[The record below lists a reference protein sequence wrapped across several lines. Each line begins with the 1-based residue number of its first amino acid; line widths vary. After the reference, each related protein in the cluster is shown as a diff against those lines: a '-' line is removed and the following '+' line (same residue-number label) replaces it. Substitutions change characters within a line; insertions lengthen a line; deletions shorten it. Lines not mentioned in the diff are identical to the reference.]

1 MGEEQNKSALETE
14 QEASNEKDVTETEES
29 KTEVMQSEDVDNS
42 AENDSGETIQN
53 NLTDFSD
60 NETKGTETEENISD
74 NEEAPYKEYGFG
86 GVQGSTADTETT
98 TEETTNSQF
107 ENYQGQ
113 FVNVEAQEKAQKIAK
128 RKKILYPSTIIVLV
142 LVVASIV
149 VYAVYSSFFQ
159 TSVKGVW
166 VSTDVD
172 EVTSANSLLVLG
184 DNNEAYMS
192 FGTMR
197 YLGVYNTSYD
207 DDGNKIL
214 TVDIPYA
221 LQSDFVYEMQ
231 GNDILSL
238 TMDGDT
244 TAYTFKKVELP
255 DYSLTAPEDY
265 VRDDN
270 LLGKWKDTTY
280 DIEYTFKND
289 GTMLIN
295 EAGVVEADCIY
306 NIVDGTIHVEYLAGE
321 VYTMDMEYSVSGD
334 NLTIGV
340 MNFVKVE
347 DANGKPVQTEAQTTE
362 KTTVPETVA
371 ETVEETTAA

>member
-14 QEASNEKDVTETEES
+14 QEALNEKDVTETDES
-29 KTEVMQSEDVDNS
+29 KTEVLQSENVDNS
-42 AENDSGETIQN
+42 AENESGETMQDSF
-53 NLTDFSD
+53 TGSSD
-60 NETKGTETEENISD
+60 NETKMTEPEENISD
-74 NEEAPYKEYGFG
+74 NEEAPHKEYGSEG
-86 GVQGSTADTETT
+86 AEESSPDSEAAAD
-98 TEETTNSQF
+98 SQLQ
-107 ENYQGQ
+107 NYQGQ
-113 FVNVEAQEKAQKIAK
+113 FVNVEAQESAQKKAK
-128 RKKILYPSTIIVLV
+128 RKRILYPSTIIVLV

-184 DNNEAYMS
+184 DNNEAYIS

-197 YLGVYNTSYD
+197 YMGVYNTSYD
-207 DDGNKIL
+207 DDGNRIL

-238 TMDGDT
+238 TMEGDST
-244 TAYTFKKVELP
+244 VATFKNVELP
-255 DYSLTAPEDY
+255 DYTLTVPEDY

-270 LLGKWKDTTY
+270 LLGKWKDPNY
-280 DIEYTFKND
+280 NIEYTFRAD

-295 EAGVVEADCIY
+295 EAGLVEADCIY

-321 VYTMDMEYSVSGD
+321 VYTMDMEYSVSGN

-347 DANGKPVQTEAQTTE
+347 DANGNPVETEAQTTE
-362 KTTVPETVA
+362 ETTVP

>member
-1 MGEEQNKSALETE
+1 MGEEQNKSAFETE

-29 KTEVMQSEDVDNS
+29 RTEIMQSEDVDNS
-42 AENDSGETIQN
+42 AENDSGETLQDS
-53 NLTDFSD
+53 LTDFSD
-60 NETKGTETEENISD
+60 NETKETEAEENISD
-74 NEEAPYKEYGFG
+74 NAEAPYKEYGFEDAEDSSPDTE
-86 GVQGSTADTETT
+86 VTAD
-98 TEETTNSQF
+98 SQLQ
-107 ENYQGQ
+107 NYQGQ
-113 FVNVEAQEKAQKIAK
+113 YVNVEAQESAQKKAK
-128 RKKILYPSTIIVLV
+128 RKGILYPSTIIVLV

-172 EVTSANSLLVLG
+172 EVTSANSLLVFG

-197 YLGVYNTSYD
+197 YLGVYSTSYD

-221 LQSDFVYEMQ
+221 LQSDFAYEMQ

-238 TMDGDT
+238 TMNGDT

-255 DYSLTAPEDY
+255 DYSLTVPEDY

-280 DIEYTFKND
+280 DIEYTFRAD

-295 EAGVVEADCIY
+295 EAGLVEADCIY

-321 VYTMDMEYSVSGD
+321 VYTMDMEYSVSGN
-334 NLTIGV
+334 NLAIGV

-347 DANGKPVQTEAQTTE
+347 DENGNPVETEDQTTDE
-362 KTTVPETVA
+362 TTVS
-371 ETVEETTAA
+371 ETVEGTTAA